1 MVQWINISLAV
12 GQHRRVNVSSVSSL
26 MSSSISADV
35 VHSIVEKLKWEQH
48 RSSTQKAYYSA
59 WKSFNKFYVRL
70 DTRPKNW
77 EDHLTLFVAYMINDR
92 KKSTTIK
99 SYISAIKAVLFEL
112 DEPMNE
118 NTALLRALTKACRL
132 QNDQVKAR
140 LPIRKLLLTSIL
152 RNLPDSFQSPQEYLT
167 ILYRA
172 HSQLHTL
179 VFSELVN

>member
-1 MVQWINISLAV
+1 
-12 GQHRRVNVSSVSSL
+12 

-35 VHSIVEKLKWEQH
+35 VRSIVEKLKWEQH

-70 DTRPKNW
+70 DTHPKNW
-77 EDHLTLFVAYMINDR
+77 EDCLTLFVAYMINDG

-118 NTALLRALTKACRL
+118 NTALLRALTKACTL

-152 RNLPDSFQSPQEYLT
+152 QNLPDSFQSPQEYLT
-167 ILYRA
+167 ILYCA